1 MFQHPRRHFL
11 AIVGRHIVHK
21 VGGGLG
27 LRQQCRIH
35 RVALKSLQ
43 SQPPFRLVPHTG
55 PHIGINQVGVPD
67 RGRRVA
73 QRLHRRRRAAS
84 FPGPF
89 QRGGIQFVAR
99 RGGDSEI
106 HPHGRQRQAQA
117 ARHIVAI
124 ADISQLAPRQIT
136 LIFGDGRQI
145 GHDLAGMFPIGQ
157 GIDHRHGGIF
167 GQLQQAAVGIDPGHN
182 AIPIAGQHPGHI
194 RHRLPDAQA
203 HLLRPQ
209 IKAVAAQFVNA
220 HHKAGFGAEGGFL
233 KEQHYAFAAQRRSR
247 RPGRR
252 GLQFQSPA
260 DNALCLR
267 RVQVGN
273 GKKMPVACH
282 ILPSLQ
288 E

>member
-11 AIVGRHIVHK
+11 PIVGRHIVHK

-35 RVALKSLQ
+35 RVAPKCLQ
-43 SQPPFRLVPHTG
+43 PQPPFRLVPHTG
-55 PHIGINQVGVPD
+55 PHIGINQIGVPD
-67 RGRRVA
+67 GGRRGA
-73 QRLHRRRRAAS
+73 QCLHRRPTAAP
-84 FPGPF
+84 FPCPF
-89 QRGGIQFVAR
+89 QSGGVQFVAR
-99 RGGDSEI
+99 RGGNAEI
-106 HPHGRQRQAQA
+106 HPHRRQCQSQA

-124 ADISQLAPRQIT
+124 ADVSQLAPRQIA

-145 GHDLAGMFPIGQ
+145 GHCLAGMFPIGQ

-167 GQLQQAAVGIDPGHN
+167 GQFQQAAVVIDPGHN
-182 AIPIAGQHPGHI
+182 AVPIAGQHPGHI
-194 RHRLPDAQA
+194 GHRLPDAQA

-209 IKAVAAQFVNA
+209 IKAVAAQLVNA
-220 HHKAGFGAEGGFL
+220 HHKAGFGAERGFF
-233 KEQHYAFAAQRRSR
+233 KEQHYAFAAQSR
-247 RPGRR
+247 GGGPGRR

-260 DNALCLR
+260 DNALRLR